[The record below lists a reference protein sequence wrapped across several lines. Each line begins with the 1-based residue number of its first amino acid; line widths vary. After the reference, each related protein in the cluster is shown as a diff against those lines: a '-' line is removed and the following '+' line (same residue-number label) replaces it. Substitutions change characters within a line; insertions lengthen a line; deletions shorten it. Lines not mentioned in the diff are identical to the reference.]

1 MSYKIIDHGVA
12 QHIAATLMDIKA
24 ITINT
29 DKPFIWASGWNSPIY
44 CDNRLTL
51 FYPEIRSFIKNKLI
65 AAIVNNF
72 PTVEVIAG
80 VATAGIPQGV
90 LIAENMNLP
99 FCYVRS
105 QPKGHGLENLIE
117 GMVEPGKKVVVVED
131 LVSTGN
137 SSLSAVK
144 ALLNSG
150 CEVIGMTAIFT
161 YGFKAAEEK
170 FKENNIQLFCLSDYA
185 VMIEEALKKNYIE
198 AEDLELL
205 KSWRVDPANWKGR
218 H

>member
-1 MSYKIIDHGVA
+1 MSYKIIDHGAA
-12 QHIAATLMDIKA
+12 QHVAATLMDIKA
-24 ITINT
+24 IKINT
-29 DKPFIWASGWNSPIY
+29 VKPFTWASGWRSPIY

-72 PTVEVIAG
+72 PKVEVIAG

-105 QPKGHGLENLIE
+105 QPKGHGRENLIE

-131 LVSTGN
+131 LVSTGS

-144 ALLNSG
+144 ALKNSD

-170 FKENNIQLFCLSDYA
+170 FKEDNIQLFCLSDYA
-185 VMIEEALKKNYIE
+185 IMIEEAMKKNYIK
-198 AEDLELL
+198 AEDLALL
-205 KSWRVDPANWKGR
+205 KSWRVDPVNWKGR
-218 H
+218 